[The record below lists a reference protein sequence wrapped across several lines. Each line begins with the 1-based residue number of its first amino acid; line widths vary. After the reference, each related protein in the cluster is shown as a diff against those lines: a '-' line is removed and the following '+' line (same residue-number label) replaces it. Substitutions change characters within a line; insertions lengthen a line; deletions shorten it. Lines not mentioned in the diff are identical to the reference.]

1 MNHEGAGHV
10 HYSLDGMFNSCIL
23 MMGSN
28 TRETPCLA
36 FIFAIG
42 SVFICNKDT
51 IITVI
56 VRYLGACLLPKPF
69 FKVRLAQYCFVFT
82 KGYLILN
89 PDQARIVIIV
99 DSAAMETIIAPLT
112 AITIR
117 QTSGCPYN
125 KLIS

>member
-1 MNHEGAGHV
+1 M
-10 HYSLDGMFNSCIL
+10 L
-23 MMGSN
+23 GSN
-28 TRETPCLA
+28 TRETLCLA

-42 SVFICNKDT
+42 SVFICHKDA

-56 VRYLGACLLPKPF
+56 VKYLGVCLLPKPF
-69 FKVRLAQYCFVFT
+69 FKSRLAQYCFICT
-82 KGYLILN
+82 EGYLILK
-89 PDQARIVIIV
+89 PDQARSGIVV
-99 DSAAMETIIAPLT
+99 DSAAMETILAPLT

>member
-1 MNHEGAGHV
+1 M
-10 HYSLDGMFNSCIL
+10 L
-23 MMGSN
+23 GSN
-28 TRETPCLA
+28 TRETLCLA

-42 SVFICNKDT
+42 SEIICNKDA

-69 FKVRLAQYCFVFT
+69 FKSRLSQYCFVCT

-89 PDQARIVIIV
+89 PDQAGSGIIV
-99 DSAAMETIIAPLT
+99 DSAAMAKIIAPLK

-117 QTSGCPYN
+117 QTSGCTYN